1 MKLRRQFKL
10 SLLGLLCALT
20 CHAEDAS
27 SAFKSRIMPLL
38 SASCTK
44 CHGAEKQKAKLNL
57 SGARTLEQL
66 GNEQALWFRV
76 LDQIEAGAMPPDDEK
91 PLTSEERQAFVKWA
105 RGEFTDHLAAL
116 QLKEG
121 RGKLRRLSRN
131 EYANTIY
138 DIFGFRPAVG
148 TELPMDGRV
157 DGYDKVSAALP
168 FSAAGAAGYVEMT
181 ETILR
186 RMLRPAPKP
195 KDPQQ
200 TKSVVRA
207 VARESEQSKG
217 HILELED
224 GITKV
229 SFNSDTT
236 SGPLK
241 GFGTRIPGIHK
252 LKLSVY
258 AYQTDKPIPF
268 GIYAGHTGAYPQ
280 IIDLVKV
287 LEAPPG
293 KPAIVETEI
302 YLRTGDVNDTAPVS
316 DSFRLIPFGLGVPV
330 PKNTQASQC
339 KGPGLAVQWVDVE
352 EPELPLPGDRFLTA
366 DLPEPIL
373 TAMHRNQP
381 LAKPVKGQP
390 GKSPTREEFLAA
402 MQKTFTR
409 IGPRFFR
416 RELTGSEMTEILES
430 LGRQVDNGATLNAA
444 FQEQVAALMTSPDFL
459 CIIEQPGKLSD
470 YALATRLSYF
480 LWNSSPDDALL
491 ADAKQGRLRDPKV
504 LRDQTERMLKDSKSE
519 RFVNDFSDQWLGVRA
534 INDTSPDSKIYP
546 EYDEMLKI
554 SSVWETQGT
563 FRRILD
569 ENLSVRDFV
578 APKWALVNER
588 LAKHYG
594 LPDVKGI
601 TLQKVSLPEESA
613 FGGFWTQAAV
623 MKVTANGTNTS
634 PVKRGVWM
642 AERLL
647 GQRIPPPPPNINPVE
662 PDIRGAKTL
671 REQLA
676 MHSGTGSCA
685 SCHAKFD
692 PYGFAMES
700 FDVMGGFRK
709 NYREPDAEF
718 AKLPN
723 NERKGRKAWKD
734 GLPVDCSGKTPD
746 GMAFT
751 GIQELRKLLAKN
763 PEQLARGVTR
773 HLVTY
778 STGAP
783 ATALDQKAIDAIAK
797 SAAADDYGLRS
808 LVHALVQS
816 DLFRSK

>member
-1 MKLRRQFKL
+1 MTLRRQF
-10 SLLGLLCALT
+10 SFTLLALLCALT
-20 CHAEDAS
+20 CSAEDAA
-27 SAFKSRIMPLL
+27 SAFKSRVMPLL
-38 SASCTK
+38 TASCTK
-44 CHGAEKQKAKLNL
+44 CHGTEKQKAKINL
-57 SGARTLEQL
+57 AGPRTLEQL

-76 LDQIEAGAMPPDDEK
+76 LEQIEAGAMPPDDEK
-91 PLTSEERQAFVKWA
+91 PLTAEQRQAFASWA
-105 RGEFTDHLAAL
+105 RGELTDHLAAL

-121 RGKLRRLSRN
+121 RSKFRRLSRN
-131 EYANTIY
+131 EYANTIN
-138 DIFGFRPAVG
+138 DIFGFKPAVG

-157 DGYDKVSAALP
+157 DGYDKVSGALP
-168 FSAAGAAGYVEMT
+168 FSAAGASGYVDMT

-186 RMLRPAPKP
+186 RSTRFTTKI
-195 KDPQQ
+195 KDPPD
-200 TKSVVRA
+200 KIVSRA
-207 VARESEQSKG
+207 IARESEQSKG

-224 GITKV
+224 GTKV
-229 SFNSDTT
+229 SFNSDLT

-241 GFGTRIPGIHK
+241 GFGTRYPGMHK
-252 LKLSVY
+252 LRLSVY
-258 AYQTDKPIPF
+258 AYQTDKPLPF

-280 IIDLVKV
+280 IVDLVKV
-287 LEAPPG
+287 LEAQPG
-293 KPAIVETEI
+293 KPTILETEV
-302 YLRTGDVNDTAPVS
+302 YLRTGDVNDTAPVA
-316 DSFRLIPFGLGVPV
+316 DSFRLVPFGLGVPV
-330 PKNTQASQC
+330 PKNTQASAC

-352 EPELPLPGDRFLTA
+352 EPETPLIGERFLSA
-366 DLPEPIL
+366 DLTEPML
-373 TAMHRNQP
+373 NLMRHNQP
-381 LAKPVKGQP
+381 LPKPPAKGQP
-390 GKSPTREEFLAA
+390 AKAPARDELMAA
-402 MQKTFTR
+402 MQKTFAR
-409 IGPRFFR
+409 IGPRFYR
-416 RELTGSEMTEILES
+416 RDLAPAELSRILEALS
-430 LGRQVDNGATLNAA
+430 QQIDAGVPLNTA
-444 FQEQVAALMTSPDFL
+444 FGEQVAALMTAPDFL
-459 CIIEQPGKLSD
+459 CIVEQPGKLND

-480 LWNSSPDDALL
+480 LWNSTPDEALL
-491 ADAKQGRLRDPKV
+491 ADAKKGRLHDPKV
-504 LRDQTERMLKDSKSE
+504 LREQTERLLKDAKSE
-519 RFVNDFSDQWLGVRA
+519 RFVNDFVDQWLGVRA

-569 ENLSVRDFV
+569 ENKSVRDFV
-578 APKWALVNER
+578 APNWALVNER

-594 LPDVKGI
+594 LTEVKGI
-601 TLQKVSLPEESA
+601 TLQKVTLPEDSV
-613 FGGFWTQAAV
+613 FGGVWTQAAV

-676 MHSGTGSCA
+676 MHSGNGSCA

-692 PYGFAMES
+692 PYGFALES

-746 GMAFT
+746 GLAFS

-783 ATALDQKAIDAIAK
+783 ATALDQKAIDGIVK
-797 SAAADDYGLRS
+797 NAAADDYGLRS

-816 DLFRSK
+816 DIFRSK